1 MPISVPVF
9 RVFVSSTFG
18 DLEAERRALHKRVF
32 EPLRTMCASRDAEF
46 QAIDLRWGVSAEAV
60 ADQRAVE
67 ICLREVARCRQ
78 VTRRPNFLLLLGD
91 RYGARLLPSAIDGD
105 SFLRLRARLSA
116 GAARLVDRW
125 YLEDQNSLPPVF
137 VLQPRRGP
145 YEANDVWEK
154 EERRVRTALMRA
166 AAEPPAEEAVL
177 RLLRT
182 SVTEQ
187 ESAHGIP
194 EDAILPGAAF
204 VFCRKIAGIP
214 AGAAAGPY
222 RDLVDGEPDE
232 DALDSLQ
239 VFREGLRRRLGDEA
253 ISEYLAAWDAKA
265 GGPTTAHIDRLC
277 DDVYAKLAGVI
288 LSELDQA
295 AAPVAVRHQ
304 EDRFHEEF
312 GAERR
317 GNFTGR
323 QHEIDTIVEHL
334 AADTRRPLLVTGE
347 PGIGK
352 TALLA
357 EVADR
362 LRMQAGPGRIVV
374 RFIGATPRS
383 ADTRT
388 LLDDVRQAM
397 RDGTGGEAE
406 APLDLAGTAE
416 AFREAL
422 AAVPPEPGITVVLDA
437 LDQLAGPPDLSW
449 LPGEMPPGVR
459 VLLSAQ
465 EGSDMAAAAADL
477 GVVTLRLPA
486 MTPEKGDELLVRW
499 LSESRRTLT
508 EDQRT
513 EVLRSF
519 AVHGNPL
526 HLRLAFGEARR
537 WASYEPVRPGA
548 LAADVGGI
556 LRQLLD
562 RLEGD
567 HGPFLVRGALG
578 LLAVSRH
585 GLNEG
590 EMLDLLSADA
600 VVLDEVGRRMPR
612 SPSTEGQLP
621 PVLWTLLN
629 ADLEPYLN
637 ERRSEGRMLLGFYH
651 RQLAAAAAAR
661 YLAGARAAE
670 AHGRLADYFG
680 AQPLDLAE
688 RGNPVANVRKLT
700 ELPYQQAYGERWDQ
714 LWSTLTDFRFL
725 QRKIE
730 AVGVEEAIDQQGR
743 PVVTHTGVYA
753 LQADF
758 DLALELWPGQG

>member
-18 DLEAERRALHKRVF
+18 DLEAERSALHERVF
-32 EPLRTMCASRDAEF
+32 EPLRAMCASHDAEF
-46 QAIDLRWGVSAEAV
+46 QAIDLRWGVSAEA
-60 ADQRAVE
+60 AAEQRAVE

-91 RYGARLLPSAIDGD
+91 RYGARPLPSAIEGD
-105 SFLRLRARLSA
+105 SFRRLHARLSA
-116 GAARLVDRW
+116 DEARIVDRW
-125 YLEDQNSLPPVF
+125 YIEDHNAVPPVF
-137 VLQPRRGP
+137 VLQPRQEP
-145 YEANDVWEK
+145 YQASDAWAC
-154 EERRVRTALMRA
+154 EERRLRA
-166 AAEPPAEEAVL
+166 ALLGAATQQPVEEAML

-187 ESAHGIP
+187 ETAHGIP
-194 EDAILPGAAF
+194 EDAVVPGAAF
-204 VFCRKIAGIP
+204 VFRRKIDGIP
-214 AGAAAGPY
+214 ENASAGPY

-232 DALDSLQ
+232 DALDSLRM
-239 VFREGLRRRLGDEA
+239 FRDGLRRRLGDGA
-253 ISEYLAAWDAKA
+253 ISEYRAAWDTKS
-265 GGPTTAHIDRLC
+265 GRPTTSHIDRIC
-277 DDVYAKLAGVI
+277 EDAYAKLAGVI
-288 LSELDQA
+288 LDELDQA
-295 AAPVAVRHQ
+295 AAPVAARHQ

-323 QHEIDTIVEHL
+323 QHEIDTILEHV
-334 AADTRRPLLVTGE
+334 ASDPRRPMLVIGE

-357 EVADR
+357 EAANR
-362 LRMQAGPGRIVV
+362 LRTKVGAGPVIA

-388 LLDDVRQAM
+388 LLDDLRQALRG
-397 RDGTGGEAE
+397 RDGGEVE
-406 APLDLAGTAE
+406 APLGLAATAE
-416 AFREAL
+416 AFRAAL
-422 AAVPPEPGITVVLDA
+422 AAVPEEPGIILVLDA

-449 LPGEMPPGVR
+449 LPSELPPGVR

-465 EGSDMAAAAADL
+465 DGSDMAAAAADL
-477 GVVTLRLPA
+477 GAVTLRVSAL
-486 MTPEKGDELLVRW
+486 TPDKGDELLRRW
-499 LSESRRTLT
+499 LGESHRTLT

-537 WASYEPVRPGA
+537 WASYEPMQPGA
-548 LAADVGGI
+548 LATDVGGI
-556 LRQLLD
+556 LGQLLD

-567 HGPFLVRGALG
+567 HGAVLVRGALG

-585 GLNEG
+585 GLSEG
-590 EMLDLLSADA
+590 EMLELLSGDA
-600 VVLDEVGRRMPR
+600 AVLGEVERRMPR
-612 SPSTEGQLP
+612 SPAVEGQLP
-621 PVLWTLLN
+621 PVLWALLN

-651 RQLAAAAAAR
+651 RQLTGAVAAR
-661 YLAGARAAE
+661 YLAGTRATK
-670 AHGRLADYFG
+670 AHRRLAGYFG
-680 AQPLDLAE
+680 GQPLDLAE
-688 RGNPVANVRKLT
+688 QEHPVANTRKLT
-700 ELPYQQAYGERWDQ
+700 ELPYQQAHGGCWDQ

-730 AVGVEEAIDQQGR
+730 AIGVDEAIDQQGR

-758 DLALELWPGQG
+758 DLALRLWPDEE

>member
-1 MPISVPVF
+1 MPISAPVF

-18 DLEAERRALHKRVF
+18 DLEDERSALHERVF
-32 EPLRTMCASRDAEF
+32 EPLRAMCASHDAEF
-46 QAIDLRWGVSAEAV
+46 QAIDLRWGVSAEA
-60 ADQRAVE
+60 AAEQRAVE

-91 RYGARLLPSAIDGD
+91 RYGARPLPSAIEGD
-105 SFLRLRARLSA
+105 SFRRLHARLSA
-116 GAARLVDRW
+116 DDARIVDRW
-125 YLEDQNSLPPVF
+125 YVEDDNAVPPVF
-137 VLQPRRGP
+137 VLQPRQEP
-145 YEANDVWEK
+145 YQASDAWAG
-154 EERRVRTALMRA
+154 EERRLRTALLGA
-166 AAEPPAEEAVL
+166 ATEQPVEEAML

-194 EDAILPGAAF
+194 DDAVVPGAAF
-204 VFCRKIAGIP
+204 VFWRKIDGIP
-214 AGAAAGPY
+214 EDASAGPY

-232 DALDSLQ
+232 DALNSLGM
-239 VFREGLRRRLGDEA
+239 FREGLLRRLGGEA
-253 ISEYLAAWDAKA
+253 ISEYRAAWDTESSR
-265 GGPTTAHIDRLC
+265 PTTSHIDRIC
-277 DDVYAKLAGVI
+277 EDAYAKLAGVI
-288 LSELDQA
+288 LDELDQA
-295 AAPVAVRHQ
+295 AAPVAARHQ

-312 GAERR
+312 GDERR

-323 QHEIDTIVEHL
+323 EHEIDTILGYV
-334 AADTRRPLLVTGE
+334 ASDTRRPLLVIGE

-357 EVADR
+357 EVANR
-362 LRMQAGPGRIVV
+362 LTQRKGTGHIIV

-388 LLDDVRQAM
+388 LLGDLRRAM
-397 RDGTGGEAE
+397 PGDNGGEAG
-406 APLDLAGTAE
+406 APGGLADTAE
-416 AFREAL
+416 AFQEAL
-422 AAVPPEPGITVVLDA
+422 AAVPAEPGVILVLDA

-449 LPGEMPPGVR
+449 LPGELPPGVR

-465 EGSDMAAAAADL
+465 DGSDMAATAAGLAA
-477 GVVTLRLPA
+477 VTLRLSA
-486 MTPEKGDELLVRW
+486 LTPGTGDELLRRW
-499 LSESRRTLT
+499 LGESRRTLT
-508 EDQRT
+508 ENQRT

-537 WASYEPVRPGA
+537 WASYTPVPPGA
-548 LAADVGGI
+548 LATDVGGI
-556 LRQLLD
+556 LRQLLE

-567 HGPFLVRGALG
+567 HGALLARGALG

-585 GLNEG
+585 GLSER
-590 EMLDLLSADA
+590 EMLELLSGDA
-600 VVLDEVGRRMPR
+600 AVLGEVKDRMPR
-612 SPSTEGQLP
+612 SPPTKGQLP
-621 PVLWTLLN
+621 PVLWALLN
-629 ADLEPYLN
+629 ADLEQYLN

-651 RQLAAAAAAR
+651 RQLTEAVAAR
-661 YLAGARAAE
+661 YLAGTDAVAA
-670 AHGRLADYFG
+670 HRRLAGYFG
-680 AQPLDLAE
+680 VQPLDLAGQE
-688 RGNPVANVRKLT
+688 HPVANTRKLT
-700 ELPYQQAYGERWDQ
+700 ELPYQQVHGECWGQ

-730 AVGVEEAIDQQGR
+730 AIGVEEAIDQQGH

-758 DLALELWPGQG
+758 DLALRLWPDEE